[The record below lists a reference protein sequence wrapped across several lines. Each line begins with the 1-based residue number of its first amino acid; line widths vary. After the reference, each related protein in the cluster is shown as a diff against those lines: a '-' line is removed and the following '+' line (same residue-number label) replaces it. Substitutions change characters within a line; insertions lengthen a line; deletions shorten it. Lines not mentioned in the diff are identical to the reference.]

1 MRRRG
6 FIEGIVALTAARPL
20 AAGAQQSSVPVIGFL
35 NGGSPEGFSAM
46 VNAFREGLREVGYVE
61 GQNVAVGYRW
71 ANDRYRSLRQ
81 NRSVA

>member
-1 MRRRG
+1 MRRRD

-35 NGGSPEGFSAM
+35 NCGSLEGFSPM

-61 GQNVAVGYRW
+61 GQNVVGRMTGIGRY
-71 ANDRYRSLRQ
+71 DRTDQ
-81 NRSVA
+81 